1 MPRTVT
7 ARQGD
12 TIDALC
18 WRVLGTTAGGLVEAG
33 LDLNPGLAVLG
44 PVLPEGAPVI
54 LPDLPGANA
63 AGTGPA
69 PVPVPVLTTVNLW
82 D

>member
-12 TIDALC
+12 TIDAIC
-18 WRVLGTTAGGLVEAG
+18 WRVLGTTAGGVVEAE
-33 LDLNPGLAVLG
+33 LDANPGLAVLG
-44 PVLPEGAPVI
+44 PFLPEGTAVI
-54 LPDLPGANA
+54 LPDLPGTDA
-63 AGTGPA
+63 AGTI
-69 PVPVPVLTTVNLW
+69 PVPVPVLATVNLW